1 MSKGDIRLMDYTSG
15 KDILQVT
22 TYEVL
27 LDSAK
32 MNLPARLHGAIH
44 NIRDM
49 GDFAF
54 IIIRI
59 PAGLV
64 QCFWDKSTGEQS
76 VFDILKS
83 ECTVDLLGSAHE
95 EPRAPGG
102 VEVRVG
108 SITLLTSPSE
118 DFPINISKRKLGIN
132 LDTDLNNRPI
142 TLRSGELRARF
153 RIQAGVVRGFHEFLD
168 ANGFT
173 DIRTPKIVGG
183 NAEGGTN
190 VFRLDYFGK
199 KGFLAQSDQFYKQT
213 MVGVYERVYEVGPV
227 FRAEKHST
235 VRHLNEYI
243 TLDFEMGYIKSF
255 RDIMAMETAC
265 LSYIFELLRRDCSRE
280 CKALGMEIPVI
291 TEIPTVKFR
300 DAKELISAE
309 YGHKIKDPYDL
320 EPIEEQ
326 LIGRYFK
333 EKYGSDLVFVTHYP
347 VKKRPFYAMDDPEDP
362 KFTLSFDLLFR
373 GMEITTGGQRI
384 HGYQEQIDKMIT
396 KGLDPEGFS
405 DYLMIHKYG
414 MPPHGGLGLGLE
426 RLCMK
431 LFDDNNV
438 RYSSLFPRDMN
449 RLQP

>member
-1 MSKGDIRLMDYTSG
+1 MEYTSG
-15 KDILQVT
+15 SEVLQVT
-22 TYEVL
+22 TYEGL
-27 LDSAK
+27 LNSAAA
-32 MNLPARLHGAIH
+32 NLPAQLHGAVH

-64 QCFWDKSTGEQS
+64 QCFWNKSSGDQS
-76 VFDILKS
+76 VFDVLKS
-83 ECTVDLLGSAHE
+83 ECTVMMHGSAHE

-102 VEVRVG
+102 VEVRADQ
-108 SITLLTSPSE
+108 ITLLSTPAE

-153 RIQAGVVRGFHEFLD
+153 RIQAGIVRGFREFLD
-168 ANGFT
+168 ANNFT

-190 VFRLDYFGK
+190 VFRMDYFGK
-199 KGFLAQSDQFYKQT
+199 KGFLAQSPQFYKQT
-213 MVGVYERVYEVGPV
+213 MVGVFERVYEVGPV

-243 TLDFEMGYIKSF
+243 SLDFEMGYINGF
-255 RDIMAMETAC
+255 EDIMAMETGC
-265 LSYIFELLRRDCSRE
+265 LSYIFELLRRDYARD
-280 CKALGMEIPVI
+280 CKALGMDIPVI
-291 TEIPTVKFR
+291 DKIPTVKFR
-300 DAKELISAE
+300 DAKELVAAE

-333 EKYGSDLVFVTHYP
+333 EKYDSDLVFVTHYP
-347 VKKRPFYAMDDPEDP
+347 VKKRPFYAKDDPEDT
-362 KFTLSFDLLFR
+362 KYTLSFDLLFR

-384 HGYQEQIDKMIT
+384 HTYQEQVDKMIL
-396 KGLDPEGFS
+396 KGLDPDSFA

-449 RLQP
+449 RLTP

>member
-1 MSKGDIRLMDYTSG
+1 MEYASG
-15 KDILQVT
+15 KDILQIT
-22 TYEVL
+22 TYEGL
-27 LDSAK
+27 MACAR
-32 MNLPARLHGAIH
+32 NNQPAFLHGAVH

-54 IIIRI
+54 IIIRS
-59 PAGLV
+59 PAGLI
-64 QCFWDKSTGEQS
+64 QCIWDKTSGDQTDFDQIRTESTLELYG
-76 VFDILKS
+76 V
-83 ECTVDLLGSAHE
+83 AHE
-95 EPRAPGG
+95 EERAPGKIEIRLEKI
-102 VEVRVG
+102 VILSVP
-108 SITLLTSPSE
+108 TE

-153 RIQAGVVRGFHEFLD
+153 RIQSGIVRGFREFLD

-199 KGFLAQSDQFYKQT
+199 KAFLAQSPQFFKQT
-213 MVGVYERVYEVGPV
+213 MVGVFERVYEIGPV

-243 TLDFEMGYIKSF
+243 SLDFEMGYISGF
-255 RDIMAMETAC
+255 EDIMNMETAC
-265 LSYIFELLRRDCSRE
+265 LSYIFDLLRKDYSRE
-280 CKALGMEIPVI
+280 CDALGVSIPAFDK
-291 TEIPTVKFR
+291 IPTVRFR
-300 DAKELISAE
+300 DAKELIAAK

-326 LIGRYFK
+326 LISRYFQ
-333 EKYGSDLVFVTHYP
+333 EEYGSDLVFVTHYP
-347 VKKRPFYAMDDPEDP
+347 VKKRPFYAKDDPEDD

-384 HGYQEQIDKMIT
+384 HNYQEQVDKMVS
-396 KGLDPEGFS
+396 KGLDPTGFS

-431 LFDDNNV
+431 LFNDNNV
-438 RYSSLFPRDMN
+438 RYCSLFPRDMN
-449 RLQP
+449 RLEP

>member
-1 MSKGDIRLMDYTSG
+1 MEYASG
-15 KDILQVT
+15 KEVLQVT
-22 TYEVL
+22 TYEGL
-27 LDSAK
+27 LDSAQK
-32 MNLPARLHGAIH
+32 NQPTTLHGAIH

-54 IIIRI
+54 IIVRI

-64 QCFWDKSTGEQS
+64 QCVWNKSADEQD
-76 VFDILKS
+76 VFSKLRA
-83 ECTVDLLGSAHE
+83 ECTVEMTGSAHA

-102 VEVRVG
+102 VEVLV
-108 SITLLTSPSE
+108 SDITILSAPAE

-142 TLRSGELRARF
+142 TLRSGGMRARF
-153 RIQAGVVRGFHEFLD
+153 RIQAGIVRGFREFLD

-199 KGFLAQSDQFYKQT
+199 KGFLAQSPQFYKQT
-213 MVGVYERVYEVGPV
+213 MVGVFERVYEVGPV

-243 TLDFEMGYIKSF
+243 SLDFEMGYIKGF
-255 RDIMAMETAC
+255 EDIMAMETAC
-265 LSYIFELLRRDCSRE
+265 LSYIFDLLRRDYSRE
-280 CKALGMEIPVI
+280 CQGLGIEIPVI

-300 DAKELISAE
+300 DAKELIAAE

-326 LIGRYFK
+326 LISRFFK
-333 EKYGSDLVFVTHYP
+333 EKYGSDFVFVTHYP

-373 GMEITTGGQRI
+373 GMEVTTGGQRI
-384 HGYQEQIDKMIT
+384 HGYQEQIDKMIS

-438 RYSSLFPRDMN
+438 RYSSLFPRDLN
-449 RLQP
+449 RLTP